1 MATDV
6 AAGSAPAPKPPKVR
20 KEKPEGSR
28 LARWALR
35 YTALV
40 YLGMLLLLPIAA
52 ILQHTFEDGVGTM
65 INAIT
70 TPDAVAALRLTL
82 LTVVIAV
89 PLNTV
94 FGIAC
99 AHIMVRTNMPGKPI
113 INGLIDIPFAV
124 SPIVVGLALILVYG
138 TGGWFGADLAAAG
151 IQVIFSTPGIVM
163 AVIFVSMPFVAREVI
178 PVLQEIGDDQE
189 KAAETLGASGWYT
202 FWRITLP
209 AIRWGVSYG
218 VVLTTARALGEFGA
232 VTVVSGRISGE
243 TETLP
248 LYVQKQFETFNSVG
262 AYSASLVLALLALAT
277 LLILNLMRRKES

>member
-1 MATDV
+1 MN
-6 AAGSAPAPKPPKVR
+6 GNP
-20 KEKPEGSR
+20 
-28 LARWALR
+28 LIRWGLR
-35 YTALV
+35 YFALA
-40 YLGMLLLLPIAA
+40 YLFALLVLPLA
-52 ILQHTFEDGVGTM
+52 IIFDEAFKDGVGEVFS
-65 INAIT
+65 AIT
-70 TPDAVAALRLTL
+70 TPDAIAALKLTL

-94 FGIAC
+94 FGVLTALV
-99 AHIMVRTNMPGKPI
+99 MVRSNIRGKRF
-113 INGLIDIPFAV
+113 INALIDIPFAV
-124 SPIVVGLALILVYG
+124 SPIVVGLALVLVYG
-138 TGGWFGADLAAAG
+138 QNGWLGDAFMEFG
-151 IQVIFSTPGIVM
+151 IKVIFSTPGIVL

-189 KAAETLGASGWYT
+189 KAAETLGANGWTT

-232 VTVVSGRISGE
+232 VTVVSGRVSGE

-262 AYSASLVLALLALAT
+262 SYSASLLLAVIALVT
-277 LLILNLMRRKES
+277 LLALNLMRRKENH